1 MHLTNEAIQKNSEE
15 YSKYEKGNKI
25 SYDKFQN
32 YLDKQVKDKT
42 KKNIFFD
49 KILPQM
55 KEITK
60 NAVKSTYL
68 SLD

>member
-42 KKNIFFD
+42 KKYIFFD
-49 KILPQM
+49 NILPQM